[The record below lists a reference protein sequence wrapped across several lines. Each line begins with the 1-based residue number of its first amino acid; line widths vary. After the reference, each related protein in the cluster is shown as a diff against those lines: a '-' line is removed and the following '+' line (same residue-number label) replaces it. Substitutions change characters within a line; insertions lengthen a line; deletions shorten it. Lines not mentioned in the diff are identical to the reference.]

1 MEEWRKGILGRLG
14 TTLILFELVLSIL
27 FLSAS
32 RLLGSDY
39 LKGIGVGL
47 VIAWA
52 TSALAYLFKK
62 RTEKP

>member
-1 MEEWRKGILGRLG
+1 MEEWRRRILDQLG
-14 TTLILFELVLSIL
+14 TTLILFELILSIL

-32 RLLGSDY
+32 RFLGSDY

-52 TSALAYLFKK
+52 TSAVAYLFK
-62 RTEKP
+62 RQMEKP